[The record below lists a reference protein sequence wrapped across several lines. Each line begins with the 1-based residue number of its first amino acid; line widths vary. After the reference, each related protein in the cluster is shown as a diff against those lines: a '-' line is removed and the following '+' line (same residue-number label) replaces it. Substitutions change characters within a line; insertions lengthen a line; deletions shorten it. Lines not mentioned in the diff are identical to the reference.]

1 MSSEKIGV
9 CAQTRLTIQ
18 SSIVNIIG
26 GDLYDHLMTIGLII
40 LITSKIFI
48 RAPKIYEEIIYG
60 PDLNLLT
67 ILY

>member
-18 SSIVNIIG
+18 SSIVNIIW
-26 GDLYDHLMTIGLII
+26 GDLYDHLMTIGIII

-48 RAPKIYEEIIYG
+48 RAPKIMRKLAMVPI
-60 PDLNLLT
+60 
-67 ILY
+67 